1 MSGHHRLRPADL
13 DALAAGPGSA
23 DLVRT
28 LRAGQVSKRMLHLRA
43 VLDLAGPER
52 TGTYFALL
60 TAAVRRSPA
69 VGPELLALPHTGAW
83 LAVTLRRLRQR
94 PDGSTVPAA
103 SGRTTAGLDL
113 PTEADR
119 PTGVDLGYLG
129 ALAATAAI
137 RAGLDFEVTLPA
149 PEGEVFLP
157 SLGRARCGGIG
168 PVTVS
173 RSGDRVRV
181 GSVEVPSPDG
191 DGPAGAGVDSAGW
204 SGLHRLTGSADGL
217 SIDLWLDDLDP
228 YRDCHRLCATGR
240 LDAAVVGRW
249 QRMLDEAW
257 PILVRHHRGDAE
269 AISEGLRTVVP
280 LQSDSASA
288 GVNVTS
294 MDAFGAVS
302 MTPPADGT
310 ALALGLL
317 HEFQHAKLGA
327 ATDIEP
333 LHDAEDRRYYYAPW
347 RDDPRPLGAALHGVY
362 AFVAVTEFWRTR
374 RTVLPPGRTRLAEVE
389 FARWRDR
396 VARTCAD
403 IRAYGR
409 LTAAGRR
416 FVARLGEVIDAWR
429 DEVVPVEAAALARE
443 AADDHWTVWRLRN
456 RRPETGP
463 VQRLAD
469 AWRAGSACP
478 AITVPVAVRP
488 ADGRWLSRSPRL
500 DLVRLRL
507 ADPAR
512 FERLRSGAERLA
524 DALPEASA
532 GDLALAAGDHLAA
545 RDWYRRQLRQQP
557 DQTAAWVGLTLA
569 DARLPA
575 TETALRADP
584 ELCRAVLCAVAE
596 STAAPDPLELSRW
609 LAPVTCVSAPDGPAP
624 DEPASSGRRP
634 DSPPSSE
641 PSPGRLR
648 QGGPQSVGPAPV
660 RSVAA
665 QDRS

>member
-1 MSGHHRLRPADL
+1 MSGYHRLRPVDL

-28 LRAGQVSKRMLHLRA
+28 LRAGQVSKRMLLLRA
-43 VLDLAGPER
+43 VLDLADPAR
-52 TGTYFALL
+52 TSAYFALL
-60 TAAVRRSPA
+60 TAAVRHDPA

-83 LAVTLRRLRQR
+83 LTVTLRRLRQR
-94 PDGSTVPAA
+94 RERPPVPAA
-103 SGRTTAGLDL
+103 SGRTTAGLK
-113 PTEADR
+113 PPAEADH
-119 PTGVDLGYLG
+119 PAEVDLGHLG

-137 RAGLDFEVTLPA
+137 RAGLDFELTLPA

-157 SLGRARCGGIG
+157 SLGRARCGGVD

-173 RSGDRVRV
+173 RSGGRVRV
-181 GSVEVPSPDG
+181 GSVEVPTPDG
-191 DGPAGAGVDSAGW
+191 DLPAGAGVDRDGW
-204 SGLHRLTGSADGL
+204 SGLHRLTSSADGL
-217 SIDLWLDDLDP
+217 TVALWLDDLDP

-249 QRMLDEAW
+249 QRLLDDAW
-257 PILVRHHRGDAE
+257 PILVRHHRLHAE
-269 AISEGLRTVVP
+269 AISEGLRIVVP
-280 LQSDSASA
+280 LQADSASA

-302 MTPPADGT
+302 MTPPADGA

-327 ATDIEP
+327 AIDIEP
-333 LHDAEDRRYYYAPW
+333 LQEAEDRRYYYAPW

-374 RTVLPPGRTRLAEVE
+374 RRVLPPGRSRLAEVE

-409 LTAAGRR
+409 LTVAGRR
-416 FVARLGEVIDAWR
+416 FVAGLGEVIDGWR
-429 DEVVPVEAAALARE
+429 DEAVPAEAAALARE

-456 RRPETGP
+456 RRPEARL
-463 VQRLAD
+463 VRRLAE
-469 AWRAGSACP
+469 AWRMGAACP

-512 FERLRSGAERLA
+512 FERLRSGIERLA
-524 DALPEASA
+524 DVLPEASA
-532 GDLALAAGDHLAA
+532 GDLALAAGDHLTA
-545 RDWYRRQLRQQP
+545 RAWYQRQLRQQP
-557 DQTAAWVGLTLA
+557 DQVAAWVGLTLA
-569 DARLPA
+569 DGRLPTGEA
-575 TETALRADP
+575 AMRADP
-584 ELCRAVLCAVAE
+584 ELCRAVLCTVAE
-596 STAAPDPLELSRW
+596 TTAAPDPLELSRW
-609 LAPVTCVSAPDGPAP
+609 LAPVTCVPAADEPPPDGSAP
-624 DEPASSGRRP
+624 SGR
-634 DSPPSSE
+634 SPGE
-641 PSPGRLR
+641 PSPGVAPGTVR
-648 QGGPQSVGPAPV
+648 QGGPQAVGPAPV

>member
-1 MSGHHRLRPADL
+1 MSGYHRLRPADL
-13 DALAAGPGSA
+13 DALAAGPGSV

-28 LRAGQVSKRMLHLRA
+28 LRAGQVSKRMLQLRA
-43 VLDLAGPER
+43 VLDLAGPEQ
-52 TGTYFALL
+52 TGASFALL
-60 TAAVRRSPA
+60 TAAARRNPA

-94 PDGSTVPAA
+94 PDHRTIAA
-103 SGRTTAGLDL
+103 TSGRTTAGLDL
-113 PTEADR
+113 PPEADR
-119 PTGVDLGYLG
+119 PAEADLGYLG
-129 ALAATAAI
+129 ALAVTAAI
-137 RAGLDFEVTLPA
+137 RAGLDFELTLAA
-149 PEGEVFLP
+149 PDGAVFLP
-157 SLGRARCGGIG
+157 LLGRARCGGG

-181 GSVEVPSPDG
+181 GSVEVPVPD
-191 DGPAGAGVDSAGW
+191 DEGPPRAGVDTADW
-204 SGLHRLTGSADGL
+204 SGLHRLTSSADGL
-217 SIDLWLDDLDP
+217 SIELWLDDLDP

-240 LDAAVVGRW
+240 LDAIVVGRW

-257 PILVRHHRGDAE
+257 PILVRHHRSHAE
-269 AISEGLRTVVP
+269 AISAGLRTVVP

-327 ATDIEP
+327 AIDIEP

-374 RTVLPPGRTRLAEVE
+374 RTVLPRGRTRLAEVE

-416 FVARLGEVIDAWR
+416 FVAGLGEVIDGWR
-429 DEVVPVEAAALARE
+429 DEVVPAEATVLARE

-456 RRPETGP
+456 RRPEA
-463 VQRLAD
+463 RLVRQLAE
-469 AWRAGSACP
+469 AWRAGAACP

-524 DALPEASA
+524 DALAEASE

-545 RDWYRRQLRQQP
+545 RGWYQRQLRQQP
-557 DQTAAWVGLTLA
+557 DQVAAWVGMTLA
-569 DARLPA
+569 DGRLP
-575 TETALRADP
+575 TAEAAMRADP

-609 LAPVTCVSAPDGPAP
+609 LAPVTCVAVADGPPPAGSAP
-624 DEPASSGRRP
+624 
-634 DSPPSSE
+634 SE
-641 PSPGRLR
+641 PPPGVASGTVR
-648 QGGPQSVGPAPV
+648 QGGPQPV

>member
-1 MSGHHRLRPADL
+1 MSGYHRLRPADL
-13 DALAAGPGSA
+13 DALAAGPGGA
-23 DLVRT
+23 HLVCT

-43 VLDLAGPER
+43 VLDLADPAA
-52 TGTYFALL
+52 TSAYFALL
-60 TAAVRRSPA
+60 TAAVRRDPA
-69 VGPELLALPHTGAW
+69 VGPDLLALPHTGAW

-94 PDGSTVPAA
+94 ADTPTMSATA
-103 SGRTTAGLDL
+103 GRTTAGLAL
-113 PTEADR
+113 PSEPDR
-119 PTGVDLGYLG
+119 PAEVDLGYLG

-137 RAGLDFEVTLPA
+137 RAGLDFELPLPA
-149 PEGEVFLP
+149 PDGAVFLP
-157 SLGRARCGGIG
+157 SLGRARCGGVG

-181 GSVEVPSPDG
+181 GPVEIPSPVD
-191 DGPAGAGVDSAGW
+191 DLPAGAGGDRDGW
-204 SGLHRLTGSADGL
+204 SGLHRLTSSADGL
-217 SIDLWLDDLDP
+217 GVELWLDDLDP
-228 YRDCHRLCATGR
+228 YRDCHRLCASGR

-249 QRMLDEAW
+249 QRMLDDAW
-257 PILVRHHRGDAE
+257 PILVRHHRGHAE

-280 LQSDSASA
+280 LQADSASA

-327 ATDIEP
+327 AIDIEP
-333 LHDAEDRRYYYAPW
+333 LHDAADRRYYYAPW

-362 AFVAVTEFWRTR
+362 AFVAVTEFWRTQ
-374 RTVLPPGRTRLAEVE
+374 RTVLPPGRSRLAEVE

-416 FVARLGEVIDAWR
+416 FVAGLGEVIDGWR
-429 DEVVPVEAAALARE
+429 DEVVPAEAAALARE
-443 AADDHWTVWRLRN
+443 AADDHWTVWRMRN
-456 RRPETGP
+456 RRPEA
-463 VQRLAD
+463 RLVRQLAET
-469 AWRAGSACP
+469 WLAGVGCP

-512 FERLRSGAERLA
+512 FERLRSGTERLA

-545 RDWYRRQLRQQP
+545 RAWYQRQLRQQP
-557 DQTAAWVGLTLA
+557 DHLAAWVGLTLA

-575 TETALRADP
+575 DEKAVHADP

-596 STAAPDPLELSRW
+596 STAVPDPLALARW
-609 LAPVTCVSAPDGPAP
+609 LAPVTCVPAADGP
-624 DEPASSGRRP
+624 
-634 DSPPSSE
+634 
-641 PSPGRLR
+641 R
-648 QGGPQSVGPAPV
+648 QVGPTPV

>member
-1 MSGHHRLRPADL
+1 MSGYHRLRPADL
-13 DALAAGPGSA
+13 EALAAGPGSA
-23 DLVRT
+23 HLVRT

-43 VLDLAGPER
+43 VLDLADPEP
-52 TGTYFALL
+52 TSAYFALL
-60 TAAVRRSPA
+60 TAAVRRDPA

-94 PDGSTVPAA
+94 PDRPTAPAA
-103 SGRTTAGLDL
+103 SGRTTAGLE
-113 PTEADR
+113 PPSGADH
-119 PTGVDLGYLG
+119 PAEVDLGYLG
-129 ALAATAAI
+129 ALAASAAI
-137 RAGLDFEVTLPA
+137 RAGLDFELTLPA

-173 RSGDRVRV
+173 RSGDRVWV
-181 GSVEVPSPDG
+181 GSVEIPAPDE
-191 DGPAGAGVDSAGW
+191 DLPAGAGVDRDGW
-204 SGLHRLTGSADGL
+204 SGLHRLTSSADGL
-217 SIDLWLDDLDP
+217 GVELWLDDLDP

-249 QRMLDEAW
+249 QRMLDDAW
-257 PILVRHHRGDAE
+257 PILVRHHRGHAE

-280 LQSDSASA
+280 LQADSASA

-302 MTPPADGT
+302 MTPPTDGT

-327 ATDIEP
+327 TIDIEP
-333 LHDAEDRRYYYAPW
+333 LYHAEDRRYYYAPW

-362 AFVAVTEFWRTR
+362 AFVAVTEFWRTQR
-374 RTVLPPGRTRLAEVE
+374 AVLPPGRSRLAEVE

-403 IRAYGR
+403 IRAYGP

-416 FVARLGEVIDAWR
+416 FVAGLGEVIDGWR
-429 DEVVPVEAAALARE
+429 DEVVPAEAAALARE

-456 RRPETGP
+456 RRPEARL
-463 VQRLAD
+463 VRRLAE
-469 AWRAGSACP
+469 AWRTGAVCP

-524 DALPEASA
+524 DALPEASD
-532 GDLALAAGDHLAA
+532 GDLALAAGDHLTA

-557 DQTAAWVGLTLA
+557 DQVAAWGGLTLA
-569 DARLPA
+569 DARLPDA
-575 TETALRADP
+575 DAEMRADP

-596 STAAPDPLELSRW
+596 SGAVPDPLELSRW
-609 LAPVTCVSAPDGPAP
+609 LAPVTCVPAADGPSPDESAPGDPPLGEGFPGV
-624 DEPASSGRRP
+624 ASGTA
-634 DSPPSSE
+634 
-641 PSPGRLR
+641 R
-648 QGGPQSVGPAPV
+648 QGGPHPAGPAPV

-665 QDRS
+665 QGRS